1 MIRLIFILFISS
13 LSFSAYAIKEVIN
26 VGILW
31 GNRPASSVVSIHTG
45 SYTLYGDNQAVKQL
59 TINQTMVLRIAG
71 GQVQVTSGGKVV
83 GSYKSVRLKRNTWG
97 SAFNLKAM
105 SLATAK
111 RTYNDNLKVSV
122 YLNKLKLINN
132 VYIEHYIGGVVEAE
146 SGSRETYEYYKVQ
159 AIIARTY
166 VLSNLSKY
174 AKFGFNVCDR
184 VNSQVYKGM
193 STRNPDIIKATNA
206 TRGLVLVDSDI
217 NLIQAVFHSN
227 SGGQTANSE
236 DAWSKEVDY
245 LRSIP
250 DTFSLDQPHYN
261 WKTFLEKE
269 KWLSY
274 LEKKY
279 SYPVKDSVFL
289 EYVLDYCPTE
299 RDRCLSP
306 LAPNTLLKTI
316 RIDWGFRSTF
326 FSISEGEEGK
336 YVYFE
341 GRGFGHGVGLSQ
353 EGAMR
358 MAELGI
364 HYNKILKYYYKDTHL
379 IHLSALDFFRGE

>member
-1 MIRLIFILFISS
+1 MIRLLFILFISS

-105 SLATAK
+105 SPATAK

-245 LRSIP
+245 LRSIS

-326 FSISEGEEGK
+326 FSISEGESSPCN
-336 YVYFE
+336 
-341 GRGFGHGVGLSQ
+341 L
-353 EGAMR
+353 
-358 MAELGI
+358 
-364 HYNKILKYYYKDTHL
+364 
-379 IHLSALDFFRGE
+379 

>member
-193 STRNPDIIKATNA
+193 STRNPEIIKATNA

-364 HYNKILKYYYKDTHL
+364 PYNKILKYYYKDTHL

>member
-1 MIRLIFILFISS
+1 MIRLLFILFISS

-193 STRNPDIIKATNA
+193 STHNPDIIKATNA

-245 LRSIP
+245 LRSIS

-364 HYNKILKYYYKDTHL
+364 PYNKILKYYYKDTHL

>member
-1 MIRLIFILFISS
+1 MIRLLFILFISS

-193 STRNPDIIKATNA
+193 STHNPDIIKATNA

-364 HYNKILKYYYKDTHL
+364 PYNKILKYYYKDTHL